1 MNKNNIK
8 TQIVVN
14 DQKINVLIIDNKEY
28 ISLTDLARYA
38 DDEEPRLPIRDWMRS
53 KEVISYLGLWE
64 SINNENFKGGEF
76 DTFKN
81 EAGSNKF
88 KMSPQKWIRE
98 TNAIGIISKSGR
110 YDGGTFAHPDIA
122 FEFASWL
129 SPEFKLYVIQE
140 FQRLKKNE
148 AYQNK
153 IDWHANRVLSKVN
166 YVVHTDAIKNII
178 VPTLTDKQKKFVY
191 AEEADVLNVAL
202 FGMTAKEW
210 RENNTELA
218 NKGNIRDYTDLLH
231 LVVLNNLENI
241 KAELIEMKVP
251 QAERLIRLNN
261 IARKQMELL
270 KDNKSFNNLKY
281 IENKV
286 NTKNLITNK

>member
-1 MNKNNIK
+1 MNKENIK
-8 TQIVVN
+8 AQIIVRNQV
-14 DQKINVLIIDNKEY
+14 INVLRIDDKEF

-38 DDEEPRLPIRDWMRS
+38 DEDDPRYPIQNWMRN
-53 KEVISYLGLWE
+53 KDVISYLGLWE
-64 SINNENFKGGEF
+64 IIHNEKFKGVEF

-88 KMSPQKWIRE
+88 KISPQKWIRE
-98 TNAIGIISKSGR
+98 TNAIGMISKSGNN
-110 YDGGTFAHPDIA
+110 GGTYARSDIA
-122 FEFASWL
+122 LEFASWL

-153 IDWHANRVLSKVN
+153 IDWHANRVLASVS
-166 YVVHTDAIKNII
+166 YIIHTDTIKSII
-178 VPTLTDKQKKFVY
+178 VPTLTEKQKKFVY

-210 RENNTELA
+210 REGNPEIA
-218 NKGNIRDYTDLLH
+218 DKGNIRDYTDLLH
-231 LVVLNNLENI
+231 LVILNNLENI
-241 KAELIEMKVP
+241 NAELIEMKIS
-251 QAERLIRLNN
+251 QKERLIRLNN

-270 KDNKSFNNLKY
+270 KNNKSFNNLEY

-286 NTKNLITNK
+286 NNKQELSI

>member
-1 MNKNNIK
+1 MNKENIK
-8 TQIVVN
+8 AQMIVRNQV
-14 DQKINVLIIDNKEY
+14 INVLRIDDKEF

-38 DDEEPRLPIRDWMRS
+38 DEDDPRYPIQNWMRN
-53 KEVISYLGLWE
+53 KDVISYLGLWE
-64 SINNENFKGGEF
+64 IIHNEKFKGVEF

-88 KMSPQKWIRE
+88 KISPQKWIRE
-98 TNAIGIISKSGR
+98 TNAIGMISKSGNN
-110 YDGGTFAHPDIA
+110 GGTYARSDIA
-122 FEFASWL
+122 LEFASWL

-153 IDWHANRVLSKVN
+153 IDWHANRVLASVS
-166 YVVHTDAIKNII
+166 YIIHTDTIKSII
-178 VPTLTDKQKKFVY
+178 VPTLTEKQKKFVY

-210 RENNTELA
+210 REGNPEIA
-218 NKGNIRDYTDLLH
+218 DKGNIRDYTDLLH
-231 LVVLNNLENI
+231 LVILNNLENI
-241 KAELIEMKVP
+241 NAELIEMKIS
-251 QAERLIRLNN
+251 QKERLIRLNN

-270 KDNKSFNNLKY
+270 KNNKSFNNLEY

-286 NTKNLITNK
+286 NNKQELSI